1 MNLSGF
7 FNIFKK
13 YDFSFFGIAIV
24 IFIIGAVNLYSAT
37 HASAS
42 LRLVNLYK
50 MQMIYFF
57 VSVAMGMLV
66 SLVRPKTLSQS
77 AWMIYAFNVAL
88 LALVLILGD
97 EGMGAQRWI
106 VIGAIRF
113 QPSEF
118 MKISLVL
125 ILARW
130 HSKSNAD
137 EPLNLFSLIVP
148 LLLTAV
154 PMLLIM
160 KEPDLGTSILILL
173 IFLTIS
179 FYRKL
184 TWRSLGILV
193 LVGILGSLAMYQFAL
208 KPYQK
213 RRVMTFVNP
222 ELDRKG
228 AGYNALQSKIA
239 IGSGRFFGKGFKK
252 SSQASLNYLP
262 ENHTDF
268 VFSIFNEEHGFFGAI
283 FLICLYLIL
292 LYRFIWLS
300 MSVNQVFDSIV
311 AIGIMSIFFWHI
323 FINMGMVMGLLP
335 IVGLPLP
342 LMSYGGSSLMTFG
355 ISCGVV
361 TALSNSR
368 NMF

>member
-13 YDFSFFGIAIV
+13 YDFTFFGIAIV
-24 IFIIGAVNLYSAT
+24 IFIIGIVNLYSAT

-42 LRLVNLYK
+42 PRLLNIYK
-50 MQMIYFF
+50 MQIIFF
-57 VSVAMGMLV
+57 VVSFFVGMV
-66 SLVRPKTLSQS
+66 ISFVRPKSFVQYSWL
-77 AWMIYAFNVAL
+77 IYIVSIL
-88 LALVLILGD
+88 LLVLVLILGNK
-97 EGMGAQRWI
+97 GMGAQRWI
-106 VIGAIRF
+106 VIGSIRF
-113 QPSEF
+113 QPSEI

-130 HSKSNAD
+130 YSKSNIHRSTGFLDLVIPFVLA
-137 EPLNLFSLIVP
+137 LIPAGLV
-148 LLLTAV
+148 
-154 PMLLIM
+154 M
-160 KEPDLGTSILILL
+160 KEPDLGTGILILL
-173 IFLTIS
+173 IFFTIS
-179 FYRKL
+179 FYRKM
-184 TWRSLGILV
+184 TWKSLAILA
-193 LVGILGSLAMYQFAL
+193 LVGSLSGLAMFHFVL

-213 RRVMTFVNP
+213 NRVLIFLNP
-222 ELDRKG
+222 EMDQRG
-228 AGYNALQSKIA
+228 AGYNAIQSKIA

-300 MSVNQVFDSIV
+300 TSVNQVFDSVV

-323 FINMGMVMGLLP
+323 FINMGMVMGLMP

-342 LMSYGGSSLMTFG
+342 FMSYGGSSLMTFG
-355 ISCGVV
+355 ICCGIA
-361 TALSNSR
+361 TSISNAR
-368 NMF
+368 NIF